1 MQLTVHGNKSHRVEP
16 MEAAKCGGHP
26 NYEFRGALHRGTG
39 KADGQ
44 VRGVPLRWLV
54 LHCLRPCLSTACWL
68 TAAVS
73 AEEQRVSPPQ
83 SAQRASHSALATSV
97 QYKKQ

>member
-1 MQLTVHGNKSHRVEP
+1 MQLTVHGNKSHRAEP

-44 VRGVPLRWLV
+44 VRGVHLRWLV
-54 LHCLRPCLSTACWL
+54 LHCLRPLPQHCLLAHSCRLGRRTTGFPTTIRTACQPL
-68 TAAVS
+68 RTC
-73 AEEQRVSPPQ
+73 
-83 SAQRASHSALATSV
+83 H
-97 QYKKQ
+97 